1 MNPQKLTII
10 IILVFSII
18 TLSLSQDN
26 SADLRKLLAQIKT
39 YEYGQSLENFTAI
52 NNIMRNIGNSDE
64 QQKEAETMLIEF
76 LESTASLPAKRF
88 VCECLSIY
96 GSDESVPVLEE
107 LLSESETESMALFAL
122 ERISSDDAAEVLID
136 ALSGAKGTLKVDIIN
151 ALGHRREENALEDI
165 IPMINDKDETVA
177 YAAIS
182 AVGRTGGDKAAEAL
196 KAAMS
201 DTDNRFSADII
212 NAYLKCAESYSV
224 QGEKQKAL
232 KIYQSLENSQYNNHV
247 RYAALKGIIKNSD
260 QSGTDV
266 IVSFFENENADQH
279 LIAIALVT
287 EIPLSEDVTPIVK
300 SMSKMKSEDQMRL
313 LSALAGRKEKSVVN
327 MMVKMTD
334 NTDEQIRLAALEALS
349 LSGDSDTALLFAQ
362 IAAVGKAPE
371 KTVARAGLDR
381 LNAPGADELIVN
393 SISQAA
399 DPLKIELIRCT
410 APRYITT
417 AAPLLVYE
425 LENTNDKVRV
435 AAIKALKE
443 IGSSEQLDPLI
454 TYHMKTKNEKEM
466 KSLEGTIVAI
476 CNRLPDT
483 QSQAA
488 PLLNKYDKI
497 KDSRTKTSY
506 LEMMGKIGD
515 PKSLNVLN
523 SALKDKN
530 DDIKTSAIRGLSD
543 WPDMKPADE
552 LLTIAKTSTNEIHQ
566 TLALRGYLNLL
577 GHDKGLEPPDK
588 FGKYK
593 EAMDLA
599 AGVAEKKQIL
609 SGIARIRNK
618 EAFEFAAQY
627 LDDVAL
633 KSEAEMAVL
642 RIGRQLGRDQI
653 DLTLPVVKKVRAQT
667 DNEEIKEEID
677 ELLEEIEKD
686 Q

>member
-642 RIGRQLGRDQI
+642 RISWRLGRDQI

-667 DNEEIKEEID
+667 NNEEIKEQID
-677 ELLEEIEKD
+677 EMLEDIEKD